1 MVGLGLR
8 NFARWIAS
16 SARPPLRL
24 RGSPSLGPPR
34 LEAGR
39 IRRILWV
46 RADAIGDGVLA
57 SDQLRGLAERFPAA
71 ALHVVCQESV
81 AGLYAACPSIA
92 SVLPFDRRALRKSA
106 AARRGY
112 QRIVRDLRV
121 DLALNSAFS
130 RDTLSDALALASE
143 APVRVAWR
151 GDTAR
156 TPASKLRFLE
166 GFYTHLLDGAGAPPG
181 ELARNGAFLDFL
193 GAGLPDYGP
202 RCWTGAADRAA
213 AAELLQGLDPSRL
226 LAFFPGAQQAVRS
239 YGRYGE
245 ALREAFPDQEV
256 TVVALGTAADRE
268 ACERARGQY
277 GGPWLDLCART
288 TLPQTAAVLALC
300 PLAFGAETGS
310 AHLAAAAGTPA
321 VVLLGGGHFGR
332 FLPYAP
338 DQSAACLPLAC
349 FGCDWRC
356 PYERVHC
363 VTDVEPRL
371 LAQALREARRAG
383 SDAPRLY
390 RPAAGP
396 DYGPAGPAG
405 DPARAEALAR
415 GRWFSL

>member
-1 MVGLGLR
+1 M
-8 NFARWIAS
+8 WIAS

-24 RGSPSLGPPR
+24 RGVPSLAPPR
-34 LEAGR
+34 LEPAR
-39 IRRILWV
+39 IRQILWV

-57 SDQLRGLAERFPAA
+57 SDQLRGLAEHCPDA

-81 AGLYAACPSIA
+81 AGLYAACPCVA
-92 SVLPFDRRALRKSA
+92 AVHPFDRRALRKSA
-106 AARRGY
+106 SARRGF
-112 QRIVRDLRV
+112 QKVLRDLRV

-130 RDTLSDALALASE
+130 RDTLADALALASE

-166 GFYTHLLDGAGAPPG
+166 GFYTHILDGAGAPPG
-181 ELARNGAFLDFL
+181 ELARNGAFLAFL

-202 RCWTGAADRAA
+202 RCWTGDADRAA
-213 AAELLQGLDPSRL
+213 AAELLRGLDHSRL

-239 YGRYGE
+239 YGRYGD
-245 ALREAFPDQEV
+245 ALREAFPAQDV
-256 TVVALGTAADRE
+256 TVVALGAEADRA
-268 ACERARGQY
+268 ACDRARDQY
-277 GGPWLDLCART
+277 GGPWRDLCGRT

-310 AHLAAAAGTPA
+310 AHLAAAAGTPT

-349 FGCDWRC
+349 YGCDWRC
-356 PYERVHC
+356 PFERVHC

-371 LAQALREARRAG
+371 LARALREAWQAG

-390 RPAAGP
+390 RAAAGP
-396 DYGPAGPAG
+396 DYGTPGPVL
-405 DPARAEALAR
+405 DPLRAEALAR